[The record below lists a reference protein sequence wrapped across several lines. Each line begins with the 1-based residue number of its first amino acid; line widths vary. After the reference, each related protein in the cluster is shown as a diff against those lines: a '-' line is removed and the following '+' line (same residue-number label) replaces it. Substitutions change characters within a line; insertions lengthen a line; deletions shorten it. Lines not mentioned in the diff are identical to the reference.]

1 VLCIESAAHN
11 SDRRDYLMDINTND
25 QNQGQPKLLRRE
37 AQGRIF
43 GGVAAGFAKYFAVD
57 VTLVRVVLV
66 ALAFVGGAGV
76 PLYLAGWV
84 LVPEEGSNTAIA
96 DGFLHRTGCDQEG
109 SIDKTLYT

>member
-1 VLCIESAAHN
+1 
-11 SDRRDYLMDINTND
+11 MDINTND

-76 PLYLAGWV
+76 PLYLAAWV
-84 LVPEEGSNTAIA
+84 LVPEEGPNTSIA
-96 DGFLHRTGCDQEG
+96 DRFLHRTGCYREG
-109 SIDKTLYT
+109 SIDKTVYT